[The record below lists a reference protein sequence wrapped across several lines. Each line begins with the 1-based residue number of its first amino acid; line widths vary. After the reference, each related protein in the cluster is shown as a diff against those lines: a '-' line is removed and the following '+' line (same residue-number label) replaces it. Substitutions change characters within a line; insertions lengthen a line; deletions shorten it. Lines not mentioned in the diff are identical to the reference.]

1 MSIKPI
7 KPAGRSINATPWWQ
21 HVINVLAVLAFTALM
36 AVVLVEWA
44 AGCGESYT
52 DASGAVHQYECVF
65 INVNLGEIK

>member
-52 DASGAVHQYECVF
+52 CLLYTSDAADE
-65 INVNLGEIK
+65 